1 MYDQNVQRI
10 ISDLVQNYK
19 PIKVI
24 LFGSRVTG
32 KTHEDSDVDLVVIKQ
47 TNKNFYDRI
56 ADASGSVDHVLPID
70 IIVYTPE
77 EFKQMSKESWFI
89 KSEVINKGKVIYG

>member
-1 MYDQNVQRI
+1 MHDQNVKQI
-10 ISDLVQNYK
+10 INELVQNYK
-19 PIKVI
+19 PKKVI
-24 LFGSRVTG
+24 LFGSRVAG

-56 ADASGSVDHVLPID
+56 EEASGSVDHVLPID

-77 EFKQMSKESWFI
+77 EFKQMSKGSWFI
-89 KSEVINKGKVIYG
+89 KNEVINKGKVIYG